1 MKWQYSWC
9 KKGSPRGNGIIALK
23 LTPEQKKLFEFT
35 FAAIFSAVILV
46 LFYSIVSMN
55 GLVMGNDP
63 AVHMEKARIFL
74 DTGRIPLENLGWTPP
89 LFQIVLAVLISF
101 TGATSVA
108 QLIFVE
114 KALAVIIDWLLFFS
128 VYLIGSKFFGKKIGV
143 IAAVLLLFCVP
154 IYELNLWG
162 GYTTVLGLAFLFLL
176 LVYLPLALKNLEHI
190 VIAFFAA
197 FSLVLSHQ
205 LTAFI
210 TVLIL
215 PPIILFM
222 FIKSRGKYFKAL
234 IAVIL
239 GGGIAFVLY
248 YSQAML
254 PYLGVLIEHVFF
266 MQKTTVYQ
274 IPATTL
280 SAFILN
286 FGFIFV
292 ISFAGIF
299 IAFFKLIAK
308 KENLFFLILF
318 MSFLVP
324 FVLAESYLFGLYLPF
339 QWFIYY
345 LMPPIAVLA
354 AVSIG
359 FAADQVSAFYLKHKQ
374 SWKKI
379 RLRAV
384 TVTLVVLVCLL
395 LVVRFGTVY
404 GKIMEGSVYYSTSD
418 IKAYDAGTW
427 LKNNYP
433 DETTV
438 VVTEVPG
445 FWFRLFSGKTVIAE
459 TDPVVERNAV
469 AASVLELAYEI
480 ENPVTLVRAYDMTK
494 GDVADENYV
503 SMNDVWSKVSYS
515 AADGNKIMYRANG
528 TYKEIYLS
536 NFTRE
541 SVFEDQSSP
550 KKLTFRYFNDE
561 VSINQTILFQN
572 DTYPITVAWS
582 LSPTESE
589 ISDVSLYLSTFFNLQ
604 FSFEKAYVPGVLDW
618 QNPWSNPSDIMENE
632 WAVVNFSRSTLT
644 GNYLGFYDSAVVVV
658 FALNLHEL
666 PDWGNVGVLA
676 SNQIDAFRLE
686 YDFDKVNVNESASFT
701 YQYLTFSKSSFPE
714 TANLNDLKSLF
725 DFKPATT
732 FELKSRDYHDYIKE
746 YNIGFL
752 VYDKN
757 QLDTKIIRCKLLEVV
772 YSNDRYD
779 IFKIKT
785 NP

>member
-1 MKWQYSWC
+1 M
-9 KKGSPRGNGIIALK
+9 K

-63 AVHMEKARIFL
+63 AVHLEKALIFL

-101 TGATSVA
+101 TNATSVA
-108 QLIFVE
+108 QLIFLE
-114 KALAVIIDWLLFFS
+114 KALAVLIDWLLFFS

-190 VIAFFAA
+190 VVAFFVA

-266 MQKTTVYQ
+266 MQKTTLYQ
-274 IPATTL
+274 VPGTTL
-280 SAFILN
+280 SAFMIN
-286 FGFIFV
+286 FGFIFI
-292 ISFAGIF
+292 ISLAGIF
-299 IAFFKLIAK
+299 IAFFKLRQK
-308 KENLFFLILF
+308 KKPLLFLILF

-345 LMPPIAVLA
+345 LMPPITVLA

-359 FAADQVSAFYLKHKQ
+359 FAADQVTAFYLKRKL

-379 RLRAV
+379 WLRVV
-384 TVTLVVLVCLL
+384 TVTLVVLLCLL

-427 LKNNYP
+427 LKNNFP

-459 TDPVVERNAV
+459 TDPIIERNAV
-469 AASVLELAYEI
+469 AAAVLELAYEI
-480 ENPVTLVRAYDMTK
+480 EHPLTLVRAYDMTK
-494 GDVADENYV
+494 GDVSDENYV
-503 SMNDVWSKVSYS
+503 SMNDVWSMVSYS
-515 AADGNKIMYRANG
+515 AADGNFISYRVDDVHRKDLN
-528 TYKEIYLS
+528 LS
-536 NFTRE
+536 AFNRE
-541 SVFEDQSSP
+541 SFFNDQGSP
-550 KKLTFRYFNDE
+550 KTLTIRYFNDE
-561 VSINQTILFQN
+561 VSINQTITVKN
-572 DTYPITVAWS
+572 DAYPITVNWAVS
-582 LSPTESE
+582 STESE
-589 ISDVSLYLSTFFNLQ
+589 ISDVALYLSTFFNLQ
-604 FSFEKAYVPGVLDW
+604 FSFEEAYIPGVLDW

-644 GNYLGFYDSAVVVV
+644 GNNLGFYDSAEDVV

-701 YQYLTFSKSSFPE
+701 YQYLTFSKSSYPE
-714 TANLNDLKSLF
+714 MSNINDLKSLF
-725 DFKPATT
+725 DFKPATA
-732 FELKSRDYHDYIKE
+732 FELKSRDYHDYIRD

-772 YSNDRYD
+772 YSNNRYA
-779 IFKIKT
+779 IFKIKS

>member
-1 MKWQYSWC
+1 
-9 KKGSPRGNGIIALK
+9 LK
-23 LTPEQKKLFEFT
+23 LTPEHKKIIEFT
-35 FAAIFSAVILV
+35 FAAVFSAMILV

-74 DTGRIPLENLGWTPP
+74 DTGRIPLENLSWTPP

-101 TGATSVA
+101 TGATSVV
-108 QLIFVE
+108 QLIILE
-114 KALAVIIDWLLFFS
+114 KALAVLIDWLLFFS

-143 IAAVLLLFCVP
+143 IAAILLLFCVP

-176 LVYLPLALKNLEHI
+176 LVYLPLALKNLEHV
-190 VIAFFAA
+190 VIAFFVA

-210 TVLIL
+210 TMLIL

-222 FIKSRGKYFKAL
+222 FIKSRGKHFKAL

-239 GGGIAFVLY
+239 GGGIAFFLY
-248 YSQAML
+248 YFQAMF

-266 MQKTTVYQ
+266 MQKTTLYQ
-274 IPATTL
+274 IPGTTL

-299 IAFFKLIAK
+299 IAFFKLRAK
-308 KENLFFLILF
+308 KENLLFLILF

-324 FVLAESYLFGLYLPF
+324 FILAESYLFGLYLPF

-354 AVSIG
+354 AVSTS

-379 RLRAV
+379 RLRVV
-384 TVTLVVLVCLL
+384 TITLVVLFCLL

-433 DETTV
+433 YETTV

-445 FWFRLFSGKTVIAE
+445 FWFRLFSGKTIIAE
-459 TDPVVERNAV
+459 TDPVVERNAI

-480 ENPVTLVRAYDMTK
+480 ENPLTLVRAYDMTK
-494 GDVADENYV
+494 GDIADENYV

-515 AADGNKIMYRANG
+515 AADGNFISYRIDGVYRKDLN
-528 TYKEIYLS
+528 LS
-536 NFTRE
+536 AFNRE
-541 SVFEDQSSP
+541 SLFNNQGSP
-550 KKLTFRYFNDE
+550 KTLTIRYFSDE
-561 VSINQTILFQN
+561 VSITQTITIKN
-572 DTYPITVAWS
+572 DTYPITVAWAVF
-582 LSPTESE
+582 PTESE

-604 FSFEKAYVPGVLDW
+604 FSFEEAYIPGVLDW
-618 QNPWSNPSDIMENE
+618 QNPWSNPSDVMENE

-644 GNYLGFYDSAVVVV
+644 GNYLGFYDETAGVV

-686 YDFDKVNVNESASFT
+686 YDFDKVNVNKSASFT

-725 DFKPATT
+725 DFKPATA

-772 YSNDRYD
+772 YSNDRYA
-779 IFKIKT
+779 ILKIKT

>member
-1 MKWQYSWC
+1 V
-9 KKGSPRGNGIIALK
+9 GNGIISLK

-35 FAAIFSAVILV
+35 FATVFSAVILV
-46 LFYSIVSMN
+46 LFYSIISMN

-108 QLIFVE
+108 QLIFLE
-114 KALAVIIDWLLFFS
+114 KALAVLIDWLLFFS

-143 IAAVLLLFCVP
+143 IASLLLLFCVP

-176 LVYLPLALKNLEHI
+176 LVYLPLALKNFEHI
-190 VIAFFAA
+190 VIAFFVA

-222 FIKSRGKYFKAL
+222 FIKSRGKHFKAL

-239 GGGIAFVLY
+239 GGGIAFFLY
-248 YSQAML
+248 YFQAML
-254 PYLGVLIEHVFF
+254 PYLGDIIGHVFLT
-266 MQKTTVYQ
+266 QKTTLYQ
-274 IPATTL
+274 VPGTTF
-280 SAFILN
+280 SAFMMN

-292 ISFAGIF
+292 ISIAGLF
-299 IAFFKLIAK
+299 IAFFKLRAK
-308 KENLFFLILF
+308 KEPLSFLILF

-354 AVSIG
+354 AVSVG
-359 FAADQVSAFYLKHKQ
+359 FAADQFSAFYLKHKQ
-374 SWKKI
+374 SWKKFQ
-379 RLRAV
+379 LRAV

-404 GKIMEGSVYYSTSD
+404 GRIMEGSVYYSTSD

-427 LKNNYP
+427 LRNNFP
-433 DETTV
+433 GETTV

-459 TDPVVERNAV
+459 TDPIIERNAV

-480 ENPVTLVRAYDMTK
+480 ENPLTLVRAYDMTK

-503 SMNDVWSKVSYS
+503 SMNDVWRMVSYS
-515 AADGNKIMYRANG
+515 AADGNKILYRANG
-528 TYKEIYLS
+528 INKEIYLS

-541 SVFEDQSSP
+541 SVFDAQGSP
-550 KKLTFRYFNDE
+550 KTLTIRYFNDE
-561 VSINQTILFQN
+561 VSITQTIIFEN
-572 DTYPITVAWS
+572 DTYPITVAWA

-589 ISDVSLYLSTFFNLQ
+589 IKDVSLYLSTFFNLQ
-604 FSFEKAYVPGVLDW
+604 FSFEDAYIPGVLDW
-618 QNPWSNPSDIMENE
+618 ENPWSKPSNVLENE

-644 GNYLGFYDSAVVVV
+644 GNYLGFYDAAEEVV
-658 FALNLHEL
+658 FALNFQEL
-666 PDWGNVGVLA
+666 PDWGNVGALE
-676 SNQIDAFRLE
+676 SRQIDAVRFQ
-686 YDFDKVNVNESASFT
+686 YDFDKVNVETASFA
-701 YQYLTFSKSSFPE
+701 YRYLTFSKNSFPDMP
-714 TANLNDLKSLF
+714 NLNDVKGLF
-725 DFKPATT
+725 DFKPATA

-772 YSNDRYD
+772 
-779 IFKIKT
+779 
-785 NP
+785 

>member
-1 MKWQYSWC
+1 V
-9 KKGSPRGNGIIALK
+9 GNGIISLK
-23 LTPEQKKLFEFT
+23 LTPQQKKLFEFT
-35 FAAIFSAVILV
+35 FATVFSAVILV
-46 LFYSIVSMN
+46 LFYSIISMN

-108 QLIFVE
+108 QLIFLE
-114 KALAVIIDWLLFFS
+114 KALAVLIDWLLFFS

-143 IAAVLLLFCVP
+143 IASLLLLFCVP

-176 LVYLPLALKNLEHI
+176 LVYLPLALKNFEHI
-190 VIAFFAA
+190 VIAFFVA

-222 FIKSRGKYFKAL
+222 FIKSRGKHFKAL

-239 GGGIAFVLY
+239 GGGIAFFLY
-248 YSQAML
+248 YFQAML
-254 PYLGVLIEHVFF
+254 PYLGDIIGHVFLT
-266 MQKTTVYQ
+266 QKTTLYQ
-274 IPATTL
+274 VPGTTF
-280 SAFILN
+280 SAFMMN

-292 ISFAGIF
+292 ISIAGLF
-299 IAFFKLIAK
+299 IAFFKLRAK
-308 KENLFFLILF
+308 KEPLSFLILF

-354 AVSIG
+354 AVSVG
-359 FAADQVSAFYLKHKQ
+359 FAADQFSAFYLKHKQ
-374 SWKKI
+374 SWKKFQ
-379 RLRAV
+379 LRAV

-404 GKIMEGSVYYSTSD
+404 GRIMEGSVYYSTSD

-427 LKNNYP
+427 LRNNFP
-433 DETTV
+433 GETTV

-459 TDPVVERNAV
+459 TDPIIERNAV

-480 ENPVTLVRAYDMTK
+480 ENPLTLVRAYDMTK

-503 SMNDVWSKVSYS
+503 SMNDVWRMVSYS
-515 AADGNKIMYRANG
+515 AADGNKILYRANG
-528 TYKEIYLS
+528 INKEIYLS

-541 SVFEDQSSP
+541 SVFDAQGSP
-550 KKLTFRYFNDE
+550 KTLTIRYFNDE
-561 VSINQTILFQN
+561 VSITQTIIFEN
-572 DTYPITVAWS
+572 DTYPITVAWA

-589 ISDVSLYLSTFFNLQ
+589 IKDVSLYLSTFFNLQ
-604 FSFEKAYVPGVLDW
+604 FSFEDAYIPGVLDW
-618 QNPWSNPSDIMENE
+618 ENPWSKPSNVLENE

-644 GNYLGFYDSAVVVV
+644 GNYLGFYDAAEEVV
-658 FALNLHEL
+658 FALNFQEL
-666 PDWGNVGVLA
+666 PDWGNVGALE
-676 SNQIDAFRLE
+676 SRQIDAVRFQ
-686 YDFDKVNVNESASFT
+686 YDFDKVNVNETASFA
-701 YQYLTFSKSSFPE
+701 YRYLTFSKNSFPDMP
-714 TANLNDLKSLF
+714 NLNDVKGLF
-725 DFKPATT
+725 DFKPATA

-779 IFKIKT
+779 IFKIKN